1 MITARR
7 GDYTLPAVQ
16 FGTASH
22 GTPWYAN
29 HMKIESIQA
38 LIVGGWLLGLGA
50 IGLSVN
56 LTSVAGWS
64 LLVGLG
70 LLPPVI
76 MLRMWK
82 QPEQTIS
89 ESIREAIRK

>member
-1 MITARR
+1 MITAQRA
-7 GDYTLPAVQ
+7 DHTLTVQ
-16 FGTASH
+16 FGTAWR
-22 GTPWYAN
+22 GTRWYAS
-29 HMKIESIQA
+29 HMKLESIQA
-38 LIVGGWLLGLGA
+38 LIIGGWLLGLGV

-56 LTSVAGWS
+56 LTSAVGWS

-70 LLPPVI
+70 LLPPLI

-82 QPEQTIS
+82 QPEQSIS

>member
-1 MITARR
+1 
-7 GDYTLPAVQ
+7 
-16 FGTASH
+16 
-22 GTPWYAN
+22 
-29 HMKIESIQA
+29 MKIESIQA

-56 LTSVAGWS
+56 LTSAAGWS
-64 LLVGLG
+64 PLVGLG